1 MKNPDFQILKEETKA
16 QLINETFNLIMPEES
31 NSISARRTCAQQYN
45 IDKDRCNRNTNRNG
59 IFAMAA
65 CALSGPLGCFFASM
79 ALIAESSHCLQD
91 ARDDYYDCTH

>member
-1 MKNPDFQILKEETKA
+1 
-16 QLINETFNLIMPEES
+16 MPEES